1 MELPRRRVP
10 EYVLACHLPAP
21 RVDEYPGPASR
32 SRTCSRSR
40 PFPPCGVAS
49 VADAWPCCRSE
60 NYIPSQLTSRQSERG
75 PRCRQIF
82 PTARHQPPRL
92 ERLRLRY
99 SRSEEHTSE
108 LQSLMRISYAVFCL
122 KNTTKIKQKI
132 NNNT

>member
-1 MELPRRRVP
+1 MN
-10 EYVLACHLPAP
+10 
-21 RVDEYPGPASR
+21 
-32 SRTCSRSR
+32 CSRSR

-82 PTARHQPPRL
+82 PTARPQPPRL

-99 SRSEEHTSE
+99 SWCRDRKSAVKGKGGSGRVD
-108 LQSLMRISYAVFCL
+108 LGGRRIIN
-122 KNTTKIKQKI
+122 KKI
-132 NNNT
+132 NESITVHNK

>member
-1 MELPRRRVP
+1 MLLVLILRLDAFQGPALLRVPLAAEDGLPVSGFQDEMELPRRRVP

-60 NYIPSQLTSRQSERG
+60 NYIPSQLTSRK
-75 PRCRQIF
+75 
-82 PTARHQPPRL
+82 
-92 ERLRLRY
+92 

-108 LQSLMRISYAVFCL
+108 LQSLMRTSYAVFCFN
-122 KNTTKIKQKI
+122 KK
-132 NNNT
+132 